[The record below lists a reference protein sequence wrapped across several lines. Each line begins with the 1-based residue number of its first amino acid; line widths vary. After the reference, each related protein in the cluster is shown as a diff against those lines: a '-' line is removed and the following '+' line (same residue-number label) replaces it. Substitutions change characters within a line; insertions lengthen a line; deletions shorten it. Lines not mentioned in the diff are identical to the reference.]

1 MEFIDEKTIKIDRDL
16 SELDK
21 LVLSFISILQKYTS
35 YVLVSGYV
43 AIVLGRTRTTEDVD
57 FFIERL
63 DKETFSK
70 FYSELKKGGFW
81 SVNVDSEDELFS
93 ILNDGLSI
101 RFALDGQVVPN
112 MEVKFVKDALDR
124 FTIDNKIRLITNGG
138 EMLISKIELQIAY
151 KKFVLKSQKD
161 MEDARHLQ
169 GLFEIKDETLNNYK
183 KLIKEYGRL

>member
-1 MEFIDEKTIKIDRDL
+1 MEFINEKTIKIERDL

-21 LVLSFISILQKYTS
+21 LVLDFISILQKHS
-35 YVLVSGYV
+35 PYVLVSGYV
-43 AIVLGRTRTTEDVD
+43 AIVFGRTRTTEDVD
-57 FFIERL
+57 FFIERM

-70 FYSELKKGGFW
+70 FYFELKKGGFW
-81 SVNVDSEDELFS
+81 SVNVDSEEELYS

-112 MEVKFVKDALDR
+112 MEVKFVKDGLDR
-124 FTIDNKIRLITNGG
+124 FTIDNKIKLMTKGG
-138 EMLISKIELQIAY
+138 DLWISRIELQIAY

-169 GLFEIKDETLNNYK
+169 GLLEINDETLNKYK
-183 KLIKEYGRL
+183 ELIKEYGRL